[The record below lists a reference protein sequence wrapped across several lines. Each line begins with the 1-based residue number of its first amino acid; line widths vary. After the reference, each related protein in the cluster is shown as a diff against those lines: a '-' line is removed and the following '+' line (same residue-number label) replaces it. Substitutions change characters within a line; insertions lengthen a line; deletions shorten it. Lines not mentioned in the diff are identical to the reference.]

1 MENSTAGKGSKRSVF
16 KVVFGARCPRCGQ
29 GKLFKDPNPY
39 NLKNYDQMN
48 RYCSHCNMDFE
59 NETGFYYGAMY
70 VSYALSVAISVVNFI
85 WTVLAF
91 GFGRIWIFITIN
103 AIVLVLL
110 WPFIFRISRVL
121 YLWMMD
127 LLFKGEGAKPDEA

>member
-1 MENSTAGKGSKRSVF
+1 
-16 KVVFGARCPRCGQ
+16 
-29 GKLFKDPNPY
+29 
-39 NLKNYDQMN
+39 
-48 RYCSHCNMDFE
+48 MDFE

-70 VSYALSVAISVVNFI
+70 MSYALSVAISVLNFI

-91 GFGRIWIFITIN
+91 GFGSIWIFITIN
-103 AIVLVLL
+103 AIVLILL

-127 LLFKGEGAKPDEA
+127 VLFKDEGAKPDEA

>member
-1 MENSTAGKGSKRSVF
+1 
-16 KVVFGARCPRCGQ
+16 
-29 GKLFKDPNPY
+29 
-39 NLKNYDQMN
+39 
-48 RYCSHCNMDFE
+48 MDFE

-70 VSYALSVAISVVNFI
+70 VSYALSIAISVANFI
-85 WTVLAF
+85 WTSLAF

-110 WPFIFRISRVL
+110 WPLIFRISRVL

-127 LLFKGEGAKPDEA
+127 VLFKGEGARPDEA